1 MQTVCCTWNF
11 YRVKNTGNK
20 FCNGTVRRQNKI
32 YSKTQ
37 KSKQKNPLQIQG
49 IFVLFIMPFCRGN
62 FAVNTAS
69 KFFCRD
75 VPFCRQR
82 VSPFKGADIKVP
94 LAFFKNKRQ
103 RETQQFNVNYR
114 KYSDFPQ
121 KCFPC
126 KCVPVPRRRRKHISR
141 RLAVGKC
148 FPRR

>member
-1 MQTVCCTWNF
+1 MQIVCCTWNF

-20 FCNGTVRRQNKI
+20 FCNGTVRRQNKGYQKI
-32 YSKTQ
+32 P
-37 KSKQKNPLQIQG
+37 KSKRKNPLQIQG

-62 FAVNTAS
+62 FAVKTAS
-69 KFFCRD
+69 KFFCRN
-75 VPFCRQR
+75 VRHFANSEFPIQVC
-82 VSPFKGADIKVP
+82 DINIP

-103 RETQQFNVNYR
+103 SETQQFNVSCR

-141 RLAVGKC
+141 RSAVGKC